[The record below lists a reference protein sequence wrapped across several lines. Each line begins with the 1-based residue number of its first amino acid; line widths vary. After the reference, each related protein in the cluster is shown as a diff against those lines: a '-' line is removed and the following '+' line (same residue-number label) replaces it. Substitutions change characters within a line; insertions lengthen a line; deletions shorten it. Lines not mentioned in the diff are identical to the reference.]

1 MTASSTQ
8 PPPEPRITIAEVQR
22 ETSEQLSRPSRFGYS
37 ALLVASLTM
46 AVVIGSL
53 LATEPAL
60 PGRTR
65 IAFVVMIGIGL
76 GWSTFAAWVLSN
88 RRVLFGRDRLVA
100 ARMALTFCLLS
111 TLIMLGV
118 GALGGGGRAAYGAAA
133 AETVLCV
140 IAAVVLVR
148 AQRYVEKLSVRK
160 QQLERAIRAQ
170 VAR

>member
-1 MTASSTQ
+1 MNALSTQ

-53 LATEPAL
+53 LATESAL

-76 GWSTFAAWVLSN
+76 GWSAFSAWVLSN
-88 RRVLFGRDRLVA
+88 RRVMFGHERVIA
-100 ARMALTFCLLS
+100 ARMALTFCVLS
-111 TLIMLGV
+111 TLVMLGV
-118 GALGGGGRAAYGAAA
+118 AALGGGGRAAYGAAA

-140 IAAVVLVR
+140 IAAVVLIR
-148 AQRYVEKLSVRK
+148 ARRYVERLSVRK
-160 QQLERAIRAQ
+160 QQLERAIH
-170 VAR
+170 ARVEQ